1 MPKLSTVELPGA
13 KTLLTGA
20 TGGIGRTLARTLAAR
35 GADLVLTGRRVEL
48 LEPLAAE
55 VGGRAVP
62 ADLTDRGAVE
72 ELLAAA
78 GEIDV
83 VVANAALPA
92 TGLLADY
99 SIDEVDRALEVNLRA
114 PVVMAKLFASRMMAR
129 RRGHLVFISSLS
141 GKTASGQASLYNAT
155 KFGLRGFALAL
166 REDLRPFNVGV
177 SSVFPGYISDAGMFA
192 DSGATLPFGVG
203 TRTPDDVARATVRAI
218 ERNLAEIDVAPFGL
232 RLTALLGGIAP
243 GVAAAVQRRLGA
255 EAITEQLAEGQRAK
269 R

>member
-1 MPKLSTVELPGA
+1 MPKKLRGA

-20 TGGIGRTLARTLAAR
+20 TGGIGRTLARTLAAH
-35 GADLVLTGRRVEL
+35 GADPVLTGRRAEL
-48 LEPLAAE
+48 LEPLAAQ

-62 ADLTDRGAVE
+62 ADLADRGAVE

-78 GEIDV
+78 GEIDI

-92 TGLLADY
+92 TGLLAGY
-99 SIDEVDRALEVNLRA
+99 SLDQVDRALEVNLRA
-114 PVVMAKLFASRMMAR
+114 PVVLAKLVAEQMLAR
-129 RRGHLVFISSLS
+129 RRAHLVFISSLS

-166 REDLRPFNVGV
+166 PEDSRPFNVGV
-177 SSVFPGYISDAGMFA
+177 SSVFRGYISDAGMFA
-192 DSGATLPFGVG
+192 DSGAILPPGVG
-203 TRTPDDVARATVRAI
+203 ARTTDDVARATVRAI
-218 ERNLAEIDVAPFGL
+218 ERDIAEIDVAPFGL

-243 GVAAAVQRRLGA
+243 RLAAAVQRHLSA
-255 EAITEQLAEGQRAK
+255 EAITEQLAEGQRTK